1 MTDGSLELQDICTR
15 LGFSETPEV
24 LEAAATPVR
33 RGHHLAL
40 LAGEGSGKA
49 SVVALAALEACD
61 PAEETLQGLILVPE
75 AAHAWRLAAAVQRV
89 VGLEGLIV
97 SCPTAVPEA
106 DRPADAARAHRG
118 THVLV
123 GRPSKLLPEI
133 RSGHHSISG
142 LRLLVLDRVADLQ
155 ALDEWGSVEPIL
167 ETLPKDARKIAI
179 SDRVEPGFAALIE
192 RQLPRARR
200 WPEELLPVAV
210 APEDD
215 AGTVETDA
223 GDAVRCALVPVGDF
237 VAAFERCVR
246 DADGLGC
253 ARIDLVFRTPEAAAR
268 AAAELA
274 VAGLDAGTE
283 AGGSTVT
290 VALPGEGQ
298 SAAVQVGL
306 PFRLETLQRNFEG
319 DGPRYAVVEPRHAAQ
334 LKLHLS
340 RIGRRLQPLRGQ
352 LLHEELDPVHRYRM
366 QIREAAESTDL
377 MSELLILEP
386 LFDEIGSV
394 RVAAALSNLLRVR
407 LEGDAGPVRPWAD
420 VEAASSPAGWAPETT
435 REAPRARRRP
445 ERPEEVPRGARPAWT
460 RLYFGV
466 GRRDEAKPGDL
477 VGAIT
482 GETGIAGAQVG
493 KIEIMGNFSLVDVDS
508 QVADEVLRKLDGVT
522 IRGRTVPVRRDR
534 DS

>member
-1 MTDGSLELQDICTR
+1 MTDGTIDLQEVCAR
-15 LGFSETPEV
+15 LGFPEIPEV

-40 LAGEGSGKA
+40 LAGQGSGKA

-61 PAEETLQGLILVPE
+61 PREETLQGLVLVPD

-89 VGLEGLIV
+89 VGPEGLV
-97 SCPTAVPEA
+97 VACPTAIPES

-118 THVLV
+118 AHVVV

-133 RSGHHSISG
+133 RAGHHPISA
-142 LRLLVLDRVADLQ
+142 LRLLVLDGVADLM

-167 ETLPKDARKIAI
+167 ETLPKEARKIAI
-179 SDRVEPGFAALIE
+179 SDRVEPGFTELVE

-200 WPEELLPVAV
+200 WPEELLPGA
-210 APEDD
+210 AEPRGDD
-215 AGTVETDA
+215 GAAEADVGE
-223 GDAVRCALVPVGDF
+223 AVRCALVPKGDF
-237 VAAFERCVR
+237 IEAFERCVR

-253 ARIDLVFRTPEAAAR
+253 ARIDLAFLAPETAAR

-274 VAGLDAGTE
+274 VAGLDAMADDGRT
-283 AGGSTVT
+283 TVIVT
-290 VALPGEGQ
+290 LPGGGP
-298 SAAVQVGL
+298 AAVVQVGL
-306 PFRLETLQRNFEG
+306 PFRLETVEQTLRG

-334 LKLHLS
+334 LQLHLA
-340 RIGRRLQPLRGQ
+340 RIGRRLRPLRGQ

-366 QIREAAESTDL
+366 RIREAAESTDL

-386 LFDEIGSV
+386 LFEEIGSV
-394 RVAAALSNLLRVR
+394 RVAATLSDLLRVR
-407 LEGDAGPVRPWAD
+407 GEGVGPMRPWAD
-420 VEAASSPAGWAPETT
+420 VEAASSPSGWTEAT
-435 REAPRARRRP
+435 RGRRHP
-445 ERPEEVPRGARPAWT
+445 ERAEEVPRGARPAWT

-466 GRRDEAKPGDL
+466 GRRDEVKPGDL

-508 QVADEVLRKLDGVT
+508 QVADDVMRKLDGVT
-522 IRGRTVPVRRDR
+522 IRGRTVPIRRDR
-534 DS
+534 ES